1 MSLRALGFAFISRRF
16 RAVLSVGMVLGLGV
30 VGTLALWS
38 NSVTTTSGTFTTATI
53 SILAD
58 NTKSANIA
66 FEPNGLL
73 PGKSAAK
80 VITVSNSG
88 STALRYSAAVASADA
103 LGKGMTLTVIPGA
116 TASNGVCSAGTALTS
131 GSAITAT
138 PTTFVT
144 GRGPLAAANGAET
157 LCVQVNLPITALATL
172 AGTSGTITLTFTG
185 TAGV

>member
-1 MSLRALGFAFISRRF
+1 MRLRALGLALISRRF

-38 NSVTTTSGTFTTATI
+38 STVTTQSGTFTTATI

-58 NTKSANIA
+58 NSKSATFA
-66 FEPNGLL
+66 FSPSGVL
-73 PGKSAAK
+73 PGRSAAK
-80 VITVSNSG
+80 VITVSNAG
-88 STALRYSAAVASADA
+88 STALQYSAAVSSADV
-103 LGKGMTLTVIPGA
+103 LGRGMTLTVVPTSTSA
-116 TASNGVCSAGTALTS
+116 NGVCGTGTALTT
-131 GSAITAT
+131 GTAITAT

-144 GRGPLAAANGAET
+144 GRGPLAATSGAET
-157 LCVQVNLPITALATL
+157 LCVQVNLPIDAPATL